1 VRAVSGR
8 TAPAIRASNATPVS
22 GIRRRPSHIIHG
34 MRVAGLDDGRDA
46 ATDSS
51 VDGRH
56 GSHHRNIV
64 HRHYRRSA
72 TARLV
77 MPQYAV
83 IDVENVRV
91 ARQQAEDRNV
101 HLRLLEDP
109 GPSGYPLVRVMG
121 REENVQALLND
132 WGYDE

>member
-1 VRAVSGR
+1 
-8 TAPAIRASNATPVS
+8 
-22 GIRRRPSHIIHG
+22 
-34 MRVAGLDDGRDA
+34 
-46 ATDSS
+46 
-51 VDGRH
+51 
-56 GSHHRNIV
+56 
-64 HRHYRRSA
+64 
-72 TARLV
+72 